1 MSENDAP
8 AVGTVEDDQLL
19 TAHIAQRLR
28 DAGLGCENFVPTP
41 TAVLRRDRIVVVLT
55 LTLLTALAWSYL
67 LWLSVDMSMGGMDM
81 GDFRMLPSGMGLMV
95 PAHTP
100 WQAMEFAY
108 VFVMWT
114 VMMVGMMT
122 PSAVPMILMYARVG
136 RQTEAQ
142 GTPFAAIAWFAAGY
156 FLVWA
161 AFSAL
166 ATLVQW
172 ALERTA
178 LLDPSMTTTSKVVGG
193 LLFVAA
199 GTYQW
204 TRVKEV
210 CLTQCQKPFAFVMSH
225 GGFRRDA
232 PGSLMLG
239 LRHGAYCVG
248 CCWTLMALLY
258 VGGVMNLLWVV
269 VLALFILLQKIIPFG
284 GLFARLVGIG
294 LVAEG
299 AWLLSMT

>member
-1 MSENDAP
+1 
-8 AVGTVEDDQLL
+8 
-19 TAHIAQRLR
+19 
-28 DAGLGCENFVPTP
+28 
-41 TAVLRRDRIVVVLT
+41 
-55 LTLLTALAWSYL
+55 
-67 LWLSVDMSMGGMDM
+67 
-81 GDFRMLPSGMGLMV
+81 
-95 PAHTP
+95 
-100 WQAMEFAY
+100 
-108 VFVMWT
+108 
-114 VMMVGMMT
+114 MM
-122 PSAVPMILMYARVG
+122 PSAAPMFLTYARIE
-136 RQTEAQ
+136 RQT
-142 GTPFAAIAWFAAGY
+142 GVKGRLLAATVWFVVGY

-178 LLDPSMTTTSKVVGG
+178 YLDFSMATTSKVLGG
-193 LLFVAA
+193 FLFVAA

-204 TRVKEV
+204 TRLKEV
-210 CLTQCQKPFAFVMSH
+210 CLTQCQKPFAFVLSH

-248 CCWTLMALLY
+248 CCWSLMALLF

-284 GLFARLVGIG
+284 GLFGRLVGIG

-299 AWLLSMT
+299 AWLFSMGMS